1 MLERLA
7 PRRGSTRPAKR
18 VGRGPGSGTGK
29 TSGRGMKGQGKRS
42 AGRETPFGFEG
53 GQMPLAR
60 RLPKRGFFNPHSVTY
75 QIVNVASLSV
85 FKAGST
91 VDTEAL
97 LAQGLIRR
105 NGGGVQNIAR
115 ITELRNRILF
125 TFGMLAVYRL
135 GAFVVTPGINAEV
148 IRDFFQQMQ
157 GTMFG
162 LFSMFTGGALE
173 QLSIFSLGIMPYIS
187 ASIIFQLLTIV
198 IPHLDALKKE
208 GEQGRKKI
216 NQYTRYATVGLAMFQ
231 GILIAVALEKGQFGE
246 GAVAFPGW
254 GFRLMCMITL
264 TTGTAFIMWLGE
276 QITERGIG
284 NGISLIIFAGIIINI
299 PSGIG
304 QLVQLIRTDQ
314 FSILQTLTFAAIG
327 VSVIAFVVVVERGQ
341 RRIPIQHA
349 RRVVGKRVQQGG
361 MSYFPLRV
369 NTAGVI
375 PAIFA
380 SSLLLFPFT
389 IGQFTDSPAVQR
401 FIDTFMNP
409 SSLVYESIY
418 IGLIIF
424 FCYFYTAIMINPDDV
439 AENIKKS
446 GAYVPGIRPGKNTA
460 DYIDRVL
467 TRVTLIGAIY
477 MSAVCVLPTVLALNM
492 NVPFYFGGTALL
504 IVVGVGLDTIGQ
516 IEAHLVSRQ
525 YEGFVRGTRI
535 RGRLGQ

>member
-1 MLERLA
+1 
-7 PRRGSTRPAKR
+7 
-18 VGRGPGSGTGK
+18 
-29 TSGRGMKGQGKRS
+29 
-42 AGRETPFGFEG
+42 
-53 GQMPLAR
+53 
-60 RLPKRGFFNPHSVTY
+60 
-75 QIVNVASLSV
+75 
-85 FKAGST
+85 
-91 VDTEAL
+91 
-97 LAQGLIRR
+97 
-105 NGGGVQNIAR
+105 
-115 ITELRNRILF
+115 
-125 TFGMLAVYRL
+125 
-135 GAFVVTPGINAEV
+135 
-148 IRDFFQQMQ
+148 
-157 GTMFG
+157 MF
-162 LFSMFTGGALE
+162 SGGALE

-187 ASIIFQLLTIV
+187 ASIIFQLLTVV
-198 IPHLDALKKE
+198 IPHLETLKKE

-216 NQYTRYATVGLAMFQ
+216 NQYTRYATIGLALFQ
-231 GILIAVALEKGQFGE
+231 SMLIAMALEKGQFGQ
-246 GAVAFPGW
+246 GAVTFPGW

-299 PSGIG
+299 PSGFG
-304 QLVQLIRTDQ
+304 RLLQLIQTDQ
-314 FSILQTLTFAAIG
+314 FSILQALTFGVIGIG
-327 VSVIAFVVVVERGQ
+327 VIMFVVVVERGQ

-389 IGQFTDSPAVQR
+389 IGQFTDSPDVQR
-401 FIDTFMNP
+401 FIDTYLNP
-409 SSLVYESIY
+409 ASMVYQFVY
-418 IGLIIF
+418 ISLIIF

-439 AENIKKS
+439 ADNIKKS

-460 DYIDRVL
+460 DYINRVL
-467 TRVTLIGAIY
+467 TRITLVGAVY
-477 MSAVCVLPTVLALNM
+477 MSAVCVLPTLLAVKM
-492 NVPFYFGGTALL
+492 NIPFYFGGTALL
-504 IVVGVGLDTIGQ
+504 ICVGVGLDTIGQ

>member
-1 MLERLA
+1 
-7 PRRGSTRPAKR
+7 
-18 VGRGPGSGTGK
+18 
-29 TSGRGMKGQGKRS
+29 
-42 AGRETPFGFEG
+42 
-53 GQMPLAR
+53 
-60 RLPKRGFFNPHSVTY
+60 
-75 QIVNVASLSV
+75 
-85 FKAGST
+85 
-91 VDTEAL
+91 
-97 LAQGLIRR
+97 
-105 NGGGVQNIAR
+105 
-115 ITELRNRILF
+115 
-125 TFGMLAVYRL
+125 L
-135 GAFVVTPGINAEV
+135 GAFVVTPGINADV
-148 IRDFFQQMQ
+148 IRSFFQQMQ

-162 LFSMFTGGALE
+162 LFSMFSGGALE

-187 ASIIFQLLTIV
+187 ASIILQLLTVV
-198 IPHLDALKKE
+198 IPHLEALKKE

-216 NQYTRYATVGLAMFQ
+216 NQYTRYSTIGLAMFQ
-231 GILIAVALEKGQFGE
+231 SMLIAVALENGQFGQ

-299 PSGIG
+299 PSGFG
-304 QLVQLIRTDQ
+304 QLLQLIQTDQ
-314 FSILQTLTFAAIG
+314 FSILQALTFAVIG
-327 VSVIAFVVVVERGQ
+327 IAVIAFVVLVERGQ

-389 IGQFTDSPAVQR
+389 IGQFTDSPQVQH
-401 FIDTFMNP
+401 FIDIYLNP
-409 SSLVYESIY
+409 ASLVYQSVY
-418 IGLIIF
+418 ISLIIF

-460 DYIDRVL
+460 DYINRVL
-467 TRVTLIGAIY
+467 TRVTLVGAIY
-477 MSAVCVLPTVLALNM
+477 MSAVCVLPTILAVKLNI
-492 NVPFYFGGTALL
+492 PFYFGGTALL
-504 IVVGVGLDTIGQ
+504 ICVGVGLDTIGQ

>member
-1 MLERLA
+1 M
-7 PRRGSTRPAKR
+7 
-18 VGRGPGSGTGK
+18 
-29 TSGRGMKGQGKRS
+29 
-42 AGRETPFGFEG
+42 
-53 GQMPLAR
+53 
-60 RLPKRGFFNPHSVTY
+60 
-75 QIVNVASLSV
+75 I
-85 FKAGST
+85 
-91 VDTEAL
+91 
-97 LAQGLIRR
+97 
-105 NGGGVQNIAR
+105 GGVQNIAR

-125 TFGMLAVYRL
+125 TFGMLAIYRL

-148 IRDFFQQMQ
+148 IRSFFQQMQ

-162 LFSMFTGGALE
+162 LFSMFSGGALE

-187 ASIIFQLLTIV
+187 ASIIFQLLTVV
-198 IPHLDALKKE
+198 IPHLETLKKE

-216 NQYTRYATVGLAMFQ
+216 NQYTRYATIGLAMFQ
-231 GILIAVALEKGQFGE
+231 SMLIAVALENGQFGQ

-304 QLVQLIRTDQ
+304 RLVQLVQTDQ
-314 FSILQTLTFAAIG
+314 FSILQTLTFVVIG
-327 VSVIAFVVVVERGQ
+327 VGVIGFVVVVERGQ

-401 FIDTFMNP
+401 FIDTYLNP
-409 SSLVYESIY
+409 ASMVYQVVY
-418 IGLIIF
+418 ISLIIF

-460 DYIDRVL
+460 DYINRVL
-467 TRVTLIGAIY
+467 TRITLVGAIY
-477 MSAVCVLPTVLALNM
+477 MSAVCVLPTLLAVKM
-492 NVPFYFGGTALL
+492 NIPFYFGGTALL
-504 IVVGVGLDTIGQ
+504 ICVGVGLDTIGQ